1 MPLEERRYKQPNE
14 NAFGDDRQREICRD
28 IMAKTG
34 AAIEIS
40 SGKDQ
45 GLTIMV
51 TGKPELLAK
60 ARRMVLTQL
69 QTQVI
74 LQDYSH
80 LHVEKCLIC
89 YCNLYHLSQAHAP
102 FFCFQSFKNSKIV
115 LNTCNDN
122 FEVGLEWGGYLVFK
136 IMFFSEVH

>member
-1 MPLEERRYKQPNE
+1 MQVFRVPLEERRYKQPNE

-69 QTQVI
+69 QTQVTWFYM
-74 LQDYSH
+74 LSP
-80 LHVEKCLIC
+80 LLKGA
-89 YCNLYHLSQAHAP
+89 LSQI
-102 FFCFQSFKNSKIV
+102 FSVSLNS
-115 LNTCNDN
+115 
-122 FEVGLEWGGYLVFK
+122 
-136 IMFFSEVH
+136 

>member
-1 MPLEERRYKQPNE
+1 MEERRYKKPNE
-14 NAFGDDRQREICRD
+14 NAFGDDRQREICRE

-69 QTQVI
+69 QTQVKKKPICLFMLI
-74 LQDYSH
+74 L
-80 LHVEKCLIC
+80 IG
-89 YCNLYHLSQAHAP
+89 NSQL
-102 FFCFQSFKNSKIV
+102 KNKR
-115 LNTCNDN
+115 T
-122 FEVGLEWGGYLVFK
+122 
-136 IMFFSEVH
+136 

>member
-1 MPLEERRYKQPNE
+1 MFRVPLEERRYKKPNE
-14 NAFGDDRQREICRD
+14 SAFGDDRQRDICRD

-69 QTQVI
+69 QTQVRTMRKGK
-74 LQDYSH
+74 LQG
-80 LHVEKCLIC
+80 
-89 YCNLYHLSQAHAP
+89 
-102 FFCFQSFKNSKIV
+102 FFCLCLDFI
-115 LNTCNDN
+115 N
-122 FEVGLEWGGYLVFK
+122 FV
-136 IMFFSEVH
+136 SHT

>member
-1 MPLEERRYKQPNE
+1 
-14 NAFGDDRQREICRD
+14 
-28 IMAKTG
+28 MAKTG

-80 LHVEKCLIC
+80 LHVKKCLIC
-89 YCNLYHLSQAHAP
+89 YCNLYHLSQVHTP
-102 FFCFQSFKNSKIV
+102 FCCFSQSFKNSKII
-115 LNTCNDN
+115 LKGCDDN
-122 FEVGLEWGGYLVFK
+122 FEMGLEWRICCFK
-136 IMFFSEVH
+136 KKLFPLR

>member
-69 QTQVI
+69 QTQVV
-74 LQDYSH
+74 LQDYSY
-80 LHVEKCLIC
+80 LHYIK
-89 YCNLYHLSQAHAP
+89 A
-102 FFCFQSFKNSKIV
+102 
-115 LNTCNDN
+115 
-122 FEVGLEWGGYLVFK
+122 
-136 IMFFSEVH
+136 

>member
-1 MPLEERRYKQPNE
+1 MQVFRVPMEERRYKKPNE

-69 QTQVI
+69 QTQVN
-74 LQDYSH
+74 L
-80 LHVEKCLIC
+80 LN
-89 YCNLYHLSQAHAP
+89 CNLYLFALIILQCNKLNQILSQHYFVYIYFA
-102 FFCFQSFKNSKIV
+102 S
-115 LNTCNDN
+115 NT
-122 FEVGLEWGGYLVFK
+122 
-136 IMFFSEVH
+136 